1 MINVGSVG
9 LPLDG
14 DRRAAYAMLHIE
26 GGQCQSALHR
36 VEYDVDEVLAKLSE
50 VGHPAVDWVG
60 SRLRL
65 AASPK

>member
-1 MINVGSVG
+1 MG

-14 DRRAAYAMLHIE
+14 DRRAAYGTLDLE
-26 GGQCQSALHR
+26 GGECEVALHR
-36 VEYDVDEVLAKLSE
+36 VEYDVDGVIDKLTE
-50 VGHPAVDWVG
+50 MGHPAIDWVG